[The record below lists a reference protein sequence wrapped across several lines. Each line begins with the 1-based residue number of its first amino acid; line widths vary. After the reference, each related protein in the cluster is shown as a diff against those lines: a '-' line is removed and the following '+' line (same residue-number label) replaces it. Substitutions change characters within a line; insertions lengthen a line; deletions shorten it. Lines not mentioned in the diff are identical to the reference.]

1 MIADTDSFKS
11 CNIATMPRNELSP
24 KSNERNNGIVG
35 SSHEV
40 EWLKSVHFDKAP
52 PPQHEKRGGFF
63 GNMDGNRDEN
73 RSLKMIDTQTSGSK
87 EHVNHHHHHHFDEL
101 ESIVRI
107 KHAEA
112 KMFQVRADDARREA
126 EALKRIALSKNERIE
141 EEYASRISKLRLG
154 DAEEMRKQKLEE
166 LQALERAYQ
175 DYFHMKMRMESDI
188 KDLLLKMDATR
199 RNLSL

>member
-1 MIADTDSFKS
+1 MIADTDSFKA
-11 CNIATMPRNELSP
+11 CNITTMPRKELSP
-24 KSNERNNGIVG
+24 KSNERNNGIVE
-35 SSHEV
+35 SSHGA
-40 EWLKSVHFDKAP
+40 EWLKSVHLDKAP
-52 PPQHEKRGGFF
+52 LLQHEKRGGFF
-63 GNMDGNRDEN
+63 ANMDGNRNEKL
-73 RSLKMIDTQTSGSK
+73 SLQVIDTQTSGSK
-87 EHVNHHHHHHFDEL
+87 EHRHNHHHFDEL

-112 KMFQVRADDARREA
+112 KMFQMRADDARREA

-141 EEYASRISKLRLG
+141 EEYASRISKLRLA

-166 LQALERAYQ
+166 LQVLETAYQ